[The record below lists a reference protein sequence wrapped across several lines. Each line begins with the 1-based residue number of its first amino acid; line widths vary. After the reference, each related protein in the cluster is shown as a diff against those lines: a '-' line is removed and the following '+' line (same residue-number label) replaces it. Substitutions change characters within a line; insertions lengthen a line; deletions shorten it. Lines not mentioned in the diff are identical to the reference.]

1 MPDPGRGIVYFDGY
15 CGLCDRFVTF
25 LALRNRR
32 GALRFA
38 PLQGQTAAGR
48 WPATGTGGG
57 DPRTVVYEE
66 AGITYERSTAV
77 LKALRALGGGWRLV
91 AILAVIPRP
100 LRDAAYDWMARHRFR
115 WFGRRDSCRLPTA
128 EEQASFL
135 P

>member
-1 MPDPGRGIVYFDGY
+1 VPDAVRGIVYFDGY

-25 LALRNRR
+25 LVARDRR
-32 GALRFA
+32 RALRFA

-48 WPATGTGGG
+48 WPAMATAGG

-66 AGITYERSTAV
+66 AGIAYERSTAV

-91 AILAVIPRP
+91 AFLAVIPRP
-100 LRDAAYDWMARHRFR
+100 LRDAAYDWVARHRFR

-128 EEQASFL
+128 EEQPSFL